1 MYGADLETKASELI
15 GLYPVKKQAI
25 MPLLHLVQERDG
37 WISLEAETWIA
48 EKCGVTP
55 AYVHG
60 VSTFYTMYRTVPA
73 GKHMLQVSTTIS
85 CMMRGCDT
93 VLEHIQ
99 KKLGIEV
106 GETTADG
113 QFTLVRVECLGSC
126 GTAPVIQV
134 DDDYYEDMD
143 LARTDQLLESLRQG
157 KPIKPGPGPQ
167 RVLVE

>member
-15 GLYPVKKQAI
+15 ELYPVKKQAI
-25 MPLLHLVQERDG
+25 MPLLHLVQARDG

-60 VSTFYTMYRTVPA
+60 VSTFYTMYRTAPV
-73 GKHMLQVSTTIS
+73 GKHMLQVCTTIS
-85 CMMRGCDT
+85 CMMRGCDK

-143 LARTDQLLESLRQG
+143 LARTDQLLESLRHG
-157 KPIKPGPGPQ
+157 KPTKPGPGPQ